1 MTGKAELT
9 TQEILWSLER
19 ERGRDTKAQG
29 ERGAER
35 GRESYLMGYRCSGTL
50 VPIDRGFQLPDSGG
64 RERERGRES
73 VGEQVAPLIAFRNPR
88 STAVKRG
95 SSRGGVGGEGGPLG
109 RLGPRQ

>member
-64 RERERGRES
+64 RERERERECR
-73 VGEQVAPLIAFRNPR
+73 GTGGAFNCFSQPQMY
-88 STAVKRG
+88 G
-95 SSRGGVGGEGGPLG
+95 SEKGVQQGRGGGGGGPLG